1 MTELI
6 TKAELT
12 AIKTDSYSRENLRR
26 QALWAMTHRERR
38 AHALACLD
46 LIERLDHEAPIGEAA
61 TWTLGDVARLVP
73 VSRRDNPPLEVVRLA
88 DIPEPWRSR
97 MATASIGSTMCSA
110 FPGYYV
116 DDWRT
121 FLRLWRLEH
130 EQLHEYRL
138 DRS

>member
-12 AIKTDSYSRENLRR
+12 AIKTDSYARETLRR

-46 LIERLDHEAPIGEAA
+46 LIERLDYEVPIGEAA

-73 VSRRDNPPLEVVRLA
+73 VSRRDNPPFEVVRLA

-97 MATASIGSTMCSA
+97 MGAASIGSTMSCVS
-110 FPGYYV
+110 GYYV

-121 FLRLWRLEH
+121 FLRLWRREH